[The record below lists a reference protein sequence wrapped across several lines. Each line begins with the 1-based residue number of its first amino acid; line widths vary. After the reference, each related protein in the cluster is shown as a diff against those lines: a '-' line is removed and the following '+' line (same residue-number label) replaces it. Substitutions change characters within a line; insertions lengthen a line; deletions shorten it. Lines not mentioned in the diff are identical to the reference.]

1 MSTEAFP
8 PPAET
13 AASAGPVVPAVP
25 GEPGPAG
32 AVGATDGQPRR
43 RGRLVA
49 LAAAFVLSAVAV
61 GGGTG
66 ALILATRSSSTT
78 SSAAASSAASPAA
91 PTYGVRADGSHFGTL
106 DQLLLPVPTSDQPG
120 PDDRTFGNDT
130 VLTPS
135 QYASA
140 FTAEYRFLSAG
151 NRSTL
156 GSELGLSGLQGYA
169 LRSYADPDDGLSAE
183 ITLIQEKPGSSAAS
197 TALTTLRGAT
207 AGDGGG
213 PSVSG
218 FPHAHCYLP
227 PDPYGSSFGV
237 LRCDDAEGDLLIT
250 MQVEGV
256 APLAQAAAADLFRQ
270 QLSRLATPAAQV

>member
-13 AASAGPVVPAVP
+13 DPSAETA
-25 GEPGPAG
+25 ES
-32 AVGATDGQPRR
+32 GATDAPGASDGQPRR
-43 RGRLVA
+43 RGRFVA

-66 ALILATRSSSTT
+66 ALILATRSSSST
-78 SSAAASSAASPAA
+78 SPATAAGTASPAA
-91 PTYGVRADGSHFGTL
+91 PSYGVRADGSHFGSL
-106 DQLLLPVPTSDQPG
+106 DQLLLPVPSSDEPG

-156 GSELGLSGLQGYA
+156 SSDLGLSGLQGYA

-183 ITLIQEKPGSSAAS
+183 ITLIQEKPGSNAAS
-197 TALTTLRGAT
+197 TALATLRGAT
-207 AGDGGG
+207 GGDGGG

-227 PDPYGSSFGV
+227 PNPYGSSLGV

-250 MQVEGV
+250 MQIEGV
-256 APLAQAAAADLFRQ
+256 APLDQAAAADLFGQ